1 MIKSVLTEV
10 MEVDTDFSSDLVDLR
25 FYGSFNSKGAH
36 LSFPLAFVGNLS
48 VLFRKT
54 ANAPR

>member
-1 MIKSVLTEV
+1 M
-10 MEVDTDFSSDLVDLR
+10 DTDFSSDLVDLR